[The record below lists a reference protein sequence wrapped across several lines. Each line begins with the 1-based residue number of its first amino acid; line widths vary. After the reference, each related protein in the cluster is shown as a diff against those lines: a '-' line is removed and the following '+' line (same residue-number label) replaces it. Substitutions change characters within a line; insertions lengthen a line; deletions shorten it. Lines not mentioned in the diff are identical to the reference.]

1 MLMLWL
7 SPVLNVDGQA
17 ELSQDALLTEI
28 QLISIDAYHR
38 YHENNLTDK
47 QYDENNASGAA

>member
-1 MLMLWL
+1 MLWL